1 MRICL
6 ISIAAEGAWFGWLL
20 RQHGHTVDYVLKHDD
35 YRDVLSGLIEPTNSP
50 SSPESYDL
58 VLFDL
63 TSEGRLADATRL
75 KTPTIGDNSLAD
87 TLEQDRIAGIEYM
100 QRCGINVPPWS
111 HFTNP
116 ADAIRL
122 IRKTKKR
129 YVFKSCGGTAVNCA
143 TTYVS
148 KSAEDLE
155 GYIGALFA
163 QTKSQEF
170 ILQEVVQG
178 TECSTECWINETGYY
193 AINHTLEEKK
203 QLSGNLGPNVGCAGN
218 VVWMPERETAL
229 FRQGLKKATRQLAA
243 DGYVGMID
251 LNTIVTEGTVFGL
264 EWTPRLG
271 YDATCSLTQLLPMEF
286 GEFLYQVAAQKKL
299 PPLVPKHAFSASI
312 RLYIP
317 PYPADGSKRL
327 FKADV
332 PIDGLTEKMLP
343 GCYIYDAKVN
353 PDSEKF
359 VTAGVSGWIC
369 CPMGTGETIGG
380 AFEEVKQQIG
390 LLRIPD
396 LSYRND
402 VPESVARR
410 YRELEAGGWLRA
422 QFGQ

>member
-1 MRICL
+1 MKICL
-6 ISIAAEGAWFGWLL
+6 VSIAAEGAWFGWLL
-20 RQHGHTVDYVLKHDD
+20 KHNGHDVHYVLKQDEFA
-35 YRDVLSGLIEPTNSP
+35 DVLKGLMEPTTSP
-50 SSPESYDL
+50 ADPSKYDL
-58 VLFDL
+58 LFFDL
-63 TSEGRLADATRL
+63 TGEGKLADTVRQ
-75 KTPTIGDNSLAD
+75 KSPTIGDSVLAD
-87 TLEQDRIAGIEYM
+87 RLEFDRIFGLEYA
-100 QRCGINVPPWS
+100 QRCGINVPRWYP
-111 HFTNP
+111 FDNP

-122 IRKTKKR
+122 IRKTKAK
-129 YVFKSCGGTAVNCA
+129 YVYKACGNIVNCA
-143 TTYVS
+143 TSYVA

-155 GYIGALFA
+155 GYIGNLFA
-163 QTKSQEF
+163 QTKSGEF
-170 ILQEVVQG
+170 ILQEFIQG
-178 TECSTECWINETGYY
+178 TECSTEAWINESGVC

-203 QLSGNLGPNVGCAGN
+203 QLSGGLGPNVGCAGN
-218 VVWMPERETAL
+218 VVWMPERETTL
-229 FRQGLKKATRQLAA
+229 FRQGLKKAVGQLAA

-251 LNTIVTEGTVFGL
+251 LNTIVTEGAVFML

-286 GEFLYQVAAQKKL
+286 GEFLYQVAAHKKL
-299 PPLVPKHAFSASI
+299 PPLVPRHAFSASI

-359 VTAGVSGWIC
+359 VTAGVSGWIA

-380 AFEEVKQQIG
+380 AFEEVKQKIG

>member
-6 ISIAAEGAWFGWLL
+6 ISIAAEGTWFGWLL
-20 RQHGHTVDYVLKHDD
+20 RQHGHAVDFVLKQDD
-35 YRDVLSGLIEPTNSP
+35 YRDVLSGLIEPTQSP

-58 VLFDL
+58 VFFDL
-63 TSEGRLADATRL
+63 TGEGKLADAVRQ
-75 KTPTIGDNSLAD
+75 KTPTIGDSVLAD
-87 TLEQDRIAGIEYM
+87 RLEFDRIFGLEFA

-111 HFTNP
+111 HFDNP
-116 ADAIRL
+116 ADAIRM

-129 YVFKSCGGTAVNCA
+129 YVYKACGNIVNCA
-143 TTYVS
+143 TSYVS

-155 GYIGALFA
+155 GYIGNLFA
-163 QTKSQEF
+163 QTKSGEF
-170 ILQEVVQG
+170 ILQEFVQG
-178 TECSTECWINETGYY
+178 TECSTEAWINESGYY
-193 AINHTLEEKK
+193 AVNHTLEEKK
-203 QLSGNLGPNVGCAGN
+203 QLVGNLGPNVGCAGN

-229 FRQGLKKATRQLAA
+229 FQQGLKKATRQLAA

-251 LNTIVTEGTVFGL
+251 LNAIVTEGSVYFL
-264 EWTPRLG
+264 EWTPRVG

-286 GEFLYQVAAQKKL
+286 GEFLYQVAAHKKL
-299 PPLVPKHAFSASI
+299 PPLVAKHAFSASI
-312 RLYIP
+312 RVYIP

-343 GCYIYDAKVN
+343 GCYLYDAKVN

-359 VTAGVSGWIC
+359 VTAGISGWVC

-380 AFEEVKQQIG
+380 AFDEVLQKIG

-402 VPESVARR
+402 VPQSVARR

>member
-1 MRICL
+1 M
-6 ISIAAEGAWFGWLL
+6 
-20 RQHGHTVDYVLKHDD
+20 DYVLKQEE
-35 YRDVLSGLIEPTNSP
+35 YADVLKGLIEPTTSP
-50 SSPESYDL
+50 SDPSRYDL
-58 VLFDL
+58 LFFDL
-63 TSEGRLADATRL
+63 TGEGKLADTVR
-75 KTPTIGDNSLAD
+75 KQSPTIGDSVLAD
-87 TLEQDRIAGIEYM
+87 RLEFDRIFGLEFA

-122 IRKTKKR
+122 IRKTKRR
-129 YVFKSCGGTAVNCA
+129 YVYKACGSNVDCSTS
-143 TTYVS
+143 YVA

-155 GYIGALFA
+155 GYIGQLFS
-163 QTKSQEF
+163 QTKSSEF
-170 ILQEVVQG
+170 ILQEFVKG
-178 TECSTECWINETGYY
+178 TECSTECWINETGDW

-203 QLSGNLGPNVGCAGN
+203 QLAGNLGPNVGCAGN

-229 FRQGLKKATRQLAA
+229 FQQGLKKATRQLRR

-251 LNTIVTEGTVFGL
+251 LNTIATDTTVYGL
-264 EWTPRLG
+264 EWTPRAG
-271 YDATCSLTQLLPMEF
+271 YEALCNLTQLIPIEF
-286 GEFLYQVAAQKKL
+286 GEFLYHVAAQKKL
-299 PPLVPKHAFSASI
+299 PPLVPRHAFSASI

-317 PYPADGSKRL
+317 PYPVLGPARL
-327 FKADV
+327 FKKDV

-343 GCYIYDAKVN
+343 GCYLYDAKVN

-410 YRELEAGGWLRA
+410 YRELEVGGWLRA

>member
-1 MRICL
+1 MKICL
-6 ISIAAEGAWFGWLL
+6 ISVCGEGAWFAWLWK
-20 RQHGHTVDYVLKHDD
+20 QAGHDVDFVLKYDEYQD
-35 YRDVLSGLIEPTNSP
+35 ILAGLVEPSKSLSP
-50 SSPESYDL
+50 PESYDL
-58 VLFDL
+58 ICVDS
-63 TSEGRLADATRL
+63 TGEGRLADQVRE
-75 KTPTIGDNSLAD
+75 KSPTIGGSVLAD
-87 TLEQDRIAGIEYM
+87 RLEFDRLFGLEYM
-100 QRCGINVPPWS
+100 EKCSIHVPRWYA
-111 HFTNP
+111 FDNP

-122 IRKTKKR
+122 IRKTKAR
-129 YVFKSCGGTAVNCA
+129 YVYKACGNIVNCA
-143 TTYVS
+143 TSYVA

-155 GYIGALFA
+155 GYIGHLFA
-163 QTKSQEF
+163 QTKSGQF
-170 ILQEVVQG
+170 ILQEFVQG
-178 TECSTECWINETGYY
+178 TECSTECWINQTGYY

-218 VVWMPERETAL
+218 VVWMPERETTL
-229 FRQGLKKATRQLAA
+229 FREGLKKATRQLAA
-243 DGYVGMID
+243 DGYVGNID
-251 LNTIVTEGTVFGL
+251 LNTIVTQDTVYGL

-271 YDATCSLTQLLPMEF
+271 YDATPCLTQLLPMEF
-286 GEFLYQVAAQKKL
+286 GEFLYQVAAQQKI
-299 PPLVPKHAFSASI
+299 PPLVPKHAFSAST

-343 GCYIYDAKVN
+343 GCFIYDVKVN

-359 VTAGVSGWIC
+359 VSAGVSGWIA
-369 CPMGTGETIGG
+369 CPMGTGETISG
-380 AFEEVKQQIG
+380 AFEEVKQKIS

-410 YRELEAGGWLRA
+410 YRELESGGWLRA